1 MMREQ
6 RRPHGAGGGGGGDGD
21 PAASDGVTSTI
32 ADASSSSMPTVGMSM
47 HAAPLAIRSSAA
59 SRVGEGRPRLDRPRL
74 SSLIG
79 SASLGSI
86 DWVAARGKTDSH
98 SASVAGSTGCV
109 PARFWSSYSIIRSV
123 MADGRRRAREPSAGV
138 SASERTIKK

>member
-21 PAASDGVTSTI
+21 PAASDGITSTI
-32 ADASSSSMPTVGMSM
+32 ADAASSSSMPTVGMSM

-109 PARFWSSYSIIRSV
+109 PARFWSSYSIYYIYNTRV
-123 MADGRRRAREPSAGV
+123 
-138 SASERTIKK
+138 